1 MMTDNNDGN
10 GAMDKDINNDCDGA
24 MDNKVNNDGNGAT
37 GACNNMQCDNQ
48 PANERQTEGRRQ
60 QTRGNGALVG

>member
-37 GACNNMQCDNQ
+37 GGHHC
-48 PANERQTEGRRQ
+48 P
-60 QTRGNGALVG
+60 